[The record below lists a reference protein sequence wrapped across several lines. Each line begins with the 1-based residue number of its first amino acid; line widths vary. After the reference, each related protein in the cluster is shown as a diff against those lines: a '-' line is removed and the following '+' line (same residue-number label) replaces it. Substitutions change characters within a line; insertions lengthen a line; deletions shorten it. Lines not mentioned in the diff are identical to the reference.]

1 MTTPL
6 RFVSDDFPPSCPQR
20 SGPSAVAPRAA
31 LVATLLIAVA
41 ACAPRE
47 SAMRSRAPA
56 SDAFRA
62 AVHEALPAL
71 VSVEVEAAPPGAQA
85 GAPVIGSGSG
95 VVLSPDGVILTNNH
109 VVAEATVVTV
119 VLSDGRRFVAAVR
132 GRDPDT
138 DIAVLEVDADGLAA
152 ARLGDSDSVAVGDWV
167 LALGYPLGLSATVTA
182 GVVSGM
188 GRSIG
193 LLEGAPGTT
202 APLEH
207 YIQTDAAINPG
218 NSGGPMVDLA
228 GRVVGINSAIASP
241 TGYYA
246 GYGFAVP
253 INIARRVAD
262 DLIRFGQVV
271 RPTLGVRMA
280 DVEPADARVYGLAA
294 IAGAEV
300 VGVDPAGPAAAE
312 GIELGDVIVAAD
324 SQAIP
329 TAGHLRELVARHHP
343 GEALRLQ
350 AVRYGRTMDFVVTL
364 GRLPAPPHLG
374 APAPQHL
381 GPARVGFI
389 VVEDRGLV
397 VSAVARYSP
406 AARAG
411 IRPGQ
416 RILELNR
423 RPVGSLR
430 AFEVSLF
437 ALRPPF
443 VLSLR
448 VRDATLGETIVNY
461 EPEPLHTP
469 QRP

>member
-1 MTTPL
+1 VRNREAVNRDRTSRRVET
-6 RFVSDDFPPSCPQR
+6 
-20 SGPSAVAPRAA
+20 SGPRSLLA
-31 LVATLLIAVA
+31 ATLLIATA
-41 ACAPRE
+41 ACGP
-47 SAMRSRAPA
+47 RAPETGSQPPA
-56 SDAFRA
+56 SAAFRA
-62 AVHEALPAL
+62 AVREALPAL
-71 VSVEVEAAPPGAQA
+71 VSVQVEATPTDALAGGAL
-85 GAPVIGSGSG
+85 IGSGSG
-95 VVLSPDGVILTNNH
+95 VVLSTDGLILTNNH
-109 VVAEATVVTV
+109 VVADAPVVTV
-119 VLSDGRRFVAAVR
+119 VFSDGRRLIAAVR

-152 ARLGDSDSVAVGDWV
+152 ARLGDSDSVTVGDWV

-188 GRSIG
+188 GRSLG
-193 LLEGAPGTT
+193 LLEGTPGTT

-262 DLIRFGQVV
+262 DLIRFGQVT
-271 RPTLGVRMA
+271 RPALGVRTA
-280 DVEPADARVYGLAA
+280 DVEPADARVYGLAG

-300 VGVDPAGPAAAE
+300 VGVDPAGPAAAA
-312 GIELGDVIVAAD
+312 GIELGDVIVGAD
-324 SQAIP
+324 SQPIP
-329 TAGHLRELVARHHP
+329 MTGHLREIVARHRP
-343 GEALRLQ
+343 GETLRLQ

-374 APAPQHL
+374 SSPPQHL
-381 GPARVGFI
+381 GPARVGFT

-423 RPVGSLR
+423 RAVGSVRAFEASLR
-430 AFEVSLF
+430 ALP
-437 ALRPPF
+437 APF

-448 VRDATLGETIVNY
+448 VRDPALGETIVNY
-461 EPEPLHTP
+461 EPEPLHASRSP
-469 QRP
+469 